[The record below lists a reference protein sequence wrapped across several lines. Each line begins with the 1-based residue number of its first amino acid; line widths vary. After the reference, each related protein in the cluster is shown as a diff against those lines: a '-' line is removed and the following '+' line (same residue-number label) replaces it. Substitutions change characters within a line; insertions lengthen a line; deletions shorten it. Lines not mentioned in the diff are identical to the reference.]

1 MAIIMLN
8 IINGAS
14 DKPVTSQRLREWLSD
29 KEHLE
34 GSLYIGYP
42 IIGTVEGAY
51 EIDALLVSQRH
62 GIIAFNLIEGNVLP
76 ENYDDIQD
84 ECFNMLEAK
93 LKQYKELNARRELLV
108 DIAIVTLAPAVN
120 NDKQD
125 IDCEFPIIVNEQ
137 GLLEYLEI
145 NEWQHPELYN
155 KTVSVIQAVSKV
167 RIAKKR
173 DYVKKEDSKGAI
185 LIKLDQSITNL
196 DSQQSK
202 AVLET
207 VNGVQRIR
215 GLAGSGK
222 TIVLA
227 RKIAYLHA
235 KNRHWKIAVTF
246 NTRSLK
252 NQFINLITSFVYEQT
267 SESPDW
273 DRIKIIHAWGSSKM
287 EGIYY
292 NACIDNNVE
301 YLDFCTAKN
310 YSSANDAFEY
320 VCKKFLKECTSIN
333 NAYDLILI
341 DEAQDF
347 SVDFLRL
354 CYELL
359 DENKRLVYAYDE
371 LQTLTESS
379 MPTPDII
386 WGTNKEGVPL
396 VTLSNNKG
404 EPLRDIIL
412 EKCYRNPGPVLSA
425 AHALGFGIYRM
436 VHDGSDQ
443 NGAIKWKRELVQ
455 MFDYAPLWEDIG
467 YEVVD
472 GELKSGE
479 HVTLKRK
486 REASPEFLESHSS
499 IDEIISFVKFGN
511 EDEQTLALVNAIEKN
526 IKEDELR
533 PEDIMVIHSDPYT
546 TKAAV
551 SGARRLLFERQIQ
564 STVAGVTGSPD
575 DFFEDNSVMFTSI
588 YRAKGNEAAM
598 VYFINAQY
606 CAIGGGLG
614 TKRNILF
621 TAMTRTKAW
630 LRVFGHGDMMDIINY
645 EYSEVKRNEY
655 KLDFNYPT
663 EKERKLLRIVNRDM
677 TAQEKNRINKR
688 QLQLDEV
695 AGELLSGEIH
705 KEDLSP
711 EVLEKLRKALGL

>member
-1 MAIIMLN
+1 MLN
-8 IINGAS
+8 IINGSS
-14 DKPVTSQRLREWLSD
+14 DKPVTSQTLREWLSD
-29 KEHLE
+29 KDGLE

-42 IIGTVEGAY
+42 IIGTVDGAY
-51 EIDALLVSQRH
+51 EIDALLVSKKN
-62 GIIAFNLIEGNVLP
+62 GIVAFNLVEGNSLP
-76 ENYDDIQD
+76 ENYDAIQD

-93 LKQYKELNARRELLV
+93 LKQYKELNARRTLLV
-108 DIAIVTLAPAVN
+108 DMTIITLAPAVN
-120 NDKQD
+120 SDKED
-125 IDCEFPIIVNEQ
+125 IDDDFPIITTEQ
-137 GLLEYLEI
+137 GLLDLLGRTNWE
-145 NEWQHPELYN
+145 HPELYS
-155 KTVSVIQAVSKV
+155 KTVSVIQAVSKIRV
-167 RIAKKR
+167 AKKR
-173 DYVKKEDSKGAI
+173 DYVTKTDSKGAV

-235 KNRHWKIAVTF
+235 KNRNWKIAVTF

-252 NQFINLITSFVYEQT
+252 NQFINLITSFVFEQT

-273 DRIKIIHAWGSSKM
+273 DRIKIIHAWGSSRM
-287 EGIYY
+287 EGVYY
-292 NACIDNNVE
+292 NACVDNNIE
-301 YLDFCTAKN
+301 YLDFGTAKN
-310 YSSANDAFEY
+310 YSSANDSFGY
-320 VCKKFLKECTSIN
+320 VCKKFLSECKDIN
-333 NAYDLILI
+333 PAYDLILI

-354 CYELL
+354 CYQLL
-359 DENKRLVYAYDE
+359 DDNKRLVYAYDE
-371 LQTLTESS
+371 LQTLTETS

-386 WGTNKEGVPL
+386 WGLASDGTPL
-396 VTLSNNKG
+396 VTLSNKKG
-404 EPLRDIIL
+404 QPLRDIIL
-412 EKCYRNPGPVLSA
+412 DKCYRNPGPVLSA
-425 AHALGFGIYRM
+425 AHALGFGIYRAIY
-436 VHDGSDQ
+436 DGTDEKG
-443 NGAIKWKRELVQ
+443 NHKWERELVQ

-467 YEVVD
+467 YEVIS
-472 GELKSGE
+472 GELTDGQ

-486 REASPEFLESHSS
+486 REASPEFLENHSP
-499 IDEIISFVKFGN
+499 IDDIISFTKFN
-511 EDEQTLALVNAIEKN
+511 NDEEQTIALVNAIEKN
-526 IKEDELR
+526 IKEDELK
-533 PEDIMVIHSDPYT
+533 PEDIMVIHSNPFT
-546 TKAAV
+546 TKTAV
-551 SGARRLLFERQIQ
+551 ANARRMLYERKIQ

-575 DFFEDNSVMFTSI
+575 DFFEEDSVMFTSI

-606 CAIGGGLG
+606 CASGSGLG
-614 TKRNILF
+614 TKRNIMF

-630 LRVFGHGDMMDIINY
+630 LRVFGFGDMMDIINY
-645 EYSEVKRNEY
+645 EYQQVKGNDY

-663 EKERKLLRIVNRDM
+663 EAERKLLRIVNRDM

-688 QLQLDEV
+688 QSQLDEM

-705 KEDLSP
+705 KEDISP

>member
-1 MAIIMLN
+1 MLN

-14 DKPVTSQRLREWLSD
+14 DKPVTSQRLRDWLSD
-29 KEHLE
+29 KEQLE

-51 EIDALLVSQRH
+51 EIDALLVSEKN
-62 GIIAFNLIEGNVLP
+62 GIVAFNLIEGNSIP
-76 ENYDDIQD
+76 EDYDDIQD

-93 LKQYKELNARRELLV
+93 LKQYKELNAKRNLLV
-108 DIAIVTLAPAVN
+108 EISIVTLAPAIV
-120 NDKQD
+120 KEKED
-125 IDCEFPIIVNEQ
+125 IESDSPIIVSEE
-137 GLLEYLEI
+137 GLLDFL
-145 NEWQHPELYN
+145 NSVNWDHPELYN
-155 KTVSVIQAVSKV
+155 KTVSVIQAVSRV
-167 RIAKKR
+167 RVAKKR
-173 DYVKKEDSKGAI
+173 DYVKKQDSKGAI

-235 KNRHWKIAVTF
+235 KNRDWKIAVTF

-267 SESPDW
+267 SEAPDW
-273 DRIKIIHAWGSSKM
+273 DRIKIIHAWGSSRT

-301 YLDFCTAKN
+301 YLDFGTAKN
-310 YSSANDAFEY
+310 YYSGNDALGY
-320 VCKKFLKECTSIN
+320 VCKKFLNESSAIN
-333 NAYDLILI
+333 KAYDLILI

-354 CYELL
+354 CYLLL
-359 DENKRLVYAYDE
+359 DDNKRLVYAYDE
-371 LQTLTESS
+371 LQTLNESS
-379 MPTPDII
+379 MPTPDVI
-386 WGTNKEGVPL
+386 WGIKEDGTPL
-396 VTLSNNKG
+396 VSLRNEKG

-436 VHDGSDQ
+436 AH
-443 NGAIKWKRELVQ
+443 NGFDVNGESKWKRVLVQ

-467 YEVVD
+467 YDVVD
-472 GELKSGE
+472 GELKGGE

-486 REASPEFLESHSS
+486 KEASPEFLESHSP
-499 IDEIISFVKFGN
+499 IDDIISFKKFES
-511 EDEQTLALVNAIEKN
+511 EDAQTLALVNAIEKN
-526 IKEDELR
+526 IREDELK

-546 TKAAV
+546 TKGAV
-551 SGARRLLFERQIQ
+551 AGARRMLFERKIQ

-606 CAIGGGLG
+606 CAAGGGLG
-614 TKRNILF
+614 TKRNIMF

-630 LRVFGHGDMMDIINY
+630 LRVFGHGEMMDVINY
-645 EYSEVKRNEY
+645 EYSQVKKNEY
-655 KLDFNYPT
+655 KLDFTYPT
-663 EKERKLLRIVNRDM
+663 EAERKLLRIVNRDM
-677 TAQEKNRINKR
+677 TVQEKNRINKR
-688 QLQLDEV
+688 QYQLDEV
-695 AGELLSGEIH
+695 AGEILSGEIH